1 MTIFPFKNPDPA
13 RPIGPLFAAPPR
25 QRGFRRNNPAA
36 GWPHAVTILCLI
48 ALLFRGGMLNAQE
61 GAAEDAESGK
71 TPPVQITAQN
81 LVADDVRKT
90 ATFSG
95 EVRAVQGDTV
105 ILSDRLI
112 IRYEG
117 NPMDETRGAGE
128 NQGAGG
134 IRELEAEGNVRI
146 TFDEIVAESP
156 KAVYTPADRV
166 LVLSGPG
173 SRVTRPESGTISGKT
188 ITVYRDD
195 GRIRFEGG
203 VEGLFFPGD
212 AGLE

>member
-1 MTIFPFKNPDPA
+1 LLAAPALAQDPA
-13 RPIGPLFAAPPR
+13 ADG
-25 QRGFRRNNPAA
+25 A
-36 GWPHAVTILCLI
+36 G
-48 ALLFRGGMLNAQE
+48 
-61 GAAEDAESGK
+61 AEK

-81 LVADDVRKT
+81 LVADDVEKT

-112 IRYEG
+112 IRYAG
-117 NPMDETRGAGE
+117 NPMAEGGGAGK
-128 NQGAGG
+128 GGG

-188 ITVYRDD
+188 ITVFRDD

>member
-1 MTIFPFKNPDPA
+1 MIRSHSARRWFP
-13 RPIGPLFAAPPR
+13 R
-25 QRGFRRNNPAA
+25 A
-36 GWPHAVTILCLI
+36 GWRRGALALCLTGWLSL
-48 ALLFRGGMLNAQE
+48 AGPGLAQDR
-61 GAAEDAESGK
+61 AADGTETGK

-81 LVADDVRKT
+81 LVADDVEKT

-95 EVRAVQGDTV
+95 GVRAVQGDTV
-105 ILSDRLI
+105 ILSDRLV
-112 IRYEG
+112 IRYAG
-117 NPMDETRGAGE
+117 NPMAEGDGAGE
-128 NQGAGG
+128 AEGGG

-156 KAVYTPADRV
+156 KAVYTPAERV

-173 SRVTRPESGTISGKT
+173 SRVTRPESGTVSGET
-188 ITVYRDD
+188 ITVFRDD

>member
-1 MTIFPFKNPDPA
+1 VTIFPCKSAESSALFRNPANPFA
-13 RPIGPLFAAPPR
+13 RRWPLS
-25 QRGFRRNNPAA
+25 FRRLAGALALFLA
-36 GWPHAVTILCLI
+36 GWFSPFGP
-48 ALLFRGGMLNAQE
+48 ALAQE
-61 GAAEDAESGK
+61 AADGAESGK
-71 TPPVQITAQN
+71 TPPVQITARN
-81 LVADDVRKT
+81 LVADDGQKT

-112 IRYEG
+112 IRYAG
-117 NPMDETRGAGE
+117 NPMAGGEGAAE
-128 NQGAGG
+128 NGGG

-188 ITVYRDD
+188 ITVFRDD

>member
-1 MTIFPFKNPDPA
+1 MTIFRSKSPGRFGKRRSVRSHSPRKWFAPAGWRRGAWALCLAGWLLLAGPAWAQDPA
-13 RPIGPLFAAPPR
+13 AD
-25 QRGFRRNNPAA
+25 
-36 GWPHAVTILCLI
+36 
-48 ALLFRGGMLNAQE
+48 E
-61 GAAEDAESGK
+61 AEAGK

-81 LVADDVRKT
+81 LVADDVEKT

-105 ILSDRLI
+105 ILSDRLV
-112 IRYEG
+112 IRYAG
-117 NPMDETRGAGE
+117 NPMAQGDGAGE
-128 NQGAGG
+128 GEGGG

-156 KAVYTPADRV
+156 KAVYTPAERV

-173 SRVTRPESGTISGKT
+173 SRVTRPESGTISGET
-188 ITVYRDD
+188 ITVFRDD

>member
-1 MTIFPFKNPDPA
+1 M
-13 RPIGPLFAAPPR
+13 
-25 QRGFRRNNPAA
+25 
-36 GWPHAVTILCLI
+36 VC
-48 ALLFRGGMLNAQE
+48 AQE

-71 TPPVQITAQN
+71 TPPVQITAEN
-81 LVADDVRKT
+81 LVADDVQKT

-117 NPMDETRGAGE
+117 NPVDEGRGAEE

-156 KAVYTPADRV
+156 KALYVPADRV

-212 AGLE
+212 AGLD

>member
-1 MTIFPFKNPDPA
+1 MVHAQD
-13 RPIGPLFAAPPR
+13 GP
-25 QRGFRRNNPAA
+25 
-36 GWPHAVTILCLI
+36 
-48 ALLFRGGMLNAQE
+48 
-61 GAAEDAESGK
+61 AEDAESGK

-81 LVADDVRKT
+81 LVADDVQKT

-117 NPMDETRGAGE
+117 NPMAEGAGAEE